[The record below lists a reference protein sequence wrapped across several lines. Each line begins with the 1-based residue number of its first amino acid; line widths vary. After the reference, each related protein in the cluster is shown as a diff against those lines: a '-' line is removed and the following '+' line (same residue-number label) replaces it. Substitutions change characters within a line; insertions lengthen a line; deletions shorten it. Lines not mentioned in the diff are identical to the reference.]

1 MQPEIHSLRFS
12 LPTDLGLI
20 ATRTERLE
28 NKGAAPTGSQRPQR
42 AFVLSALVAGAGR
55 PQAVTYSL

>member
-1 MQPEIHSLRFS
+1 VAVEPRLHSQLLL
-12 LPTDLGLI
+12 LPTDLRLI

-55 PQAVTYSL
+55 PQAV